1 MNIELIKSE
10 LERLSLLLSEWSAE
24 QTPSPIERD
33 IALDSLKRL
42 YNQIR
47 FPESESA
54 AADVVVGVT
63 AATAGVAAAV
73 DVAAEPVEE
82 SASQAVPTP
91 KDELEEWLSADDEE
105 KDVEVELIFADE
117 DEDEALPEEDVTED
131 EALPEVDDAEESA
144 AQVETSAEE
153 DLPAESVFFSDE
165 EIVPV
170 IIPATEADQEGIP
183 EEMAP
188 AVEPMVESASM
199 AEPAEEP
206 APAEKTA
213 EAPIEPAPAEEPVP
227 AEETADAPEDAPANV
242 PANVPAD
249 APAEQPAEKPA
260 PRRTFSSLFGNDE
273 ELVRRPRPKHQR
285 MMSIYN
291 ADEPRPEKVVDIS
304 KIFDLDDDEP
314 KAAPAPKAEPAPK
327 ATPKAEPMPTP
338 VPVPAPKPVVERMA
352 EERSTVLADAIAPAA
367 TTLADTLAAPAAL
380 GEEMNHSKIASLREG
395 IGINDKF
402 LMIRDLFDGDGD
414 AYAEAI
420 EALDSLESLDDCMI
434 HIIENYAWNPDTEGS
449 KFIMQ
454 LLDRKFL

>member
-63 AATAGVAAAV
+63 AVAAGVAAAV

-82 SASQAVPTP
+82 SASQAVPAP

-131 EALPEVDDAEESA
+131 EALPEEDDAEESA

-153 DLPAESVFFSDE
+153 DLPAESVFLSDE

-206 APAEKTA
+206 EPAA
-213 EAPIEPAPAEEPVP
+213 EPAPVEEPVPAEESAP
-227 AEETADAPEDAPANV
+227 AEETADAPED
-242 PANVPAD
+242 VPAD

-327 ATPKAEPMPTP
+327 AAPKAEPMPAP
-338 VPVPAPKPVVERMA
+338 APEPKPAPAPAPKPVVERMA

>member
-63 AATAGVAAAV
+63 AAAA
-73 DVAAEPVEE
+73 DVAAEP
-82 SASQAVPTP
+82 AGKPALQAVPAP
-91 KDELEEWLSADDEE
+91 KDELEEWLSADEGE

-117 DEDEALPEEDVTED
+117 DEAEDEALPEEDE
-131 EALPEVDDAEESA
+131 AEESA
-144 AQVETSAEE
+144 AQVETPTEE
-153 DLPAESVFFSDE
+153 DLPTEPIFLSDE

-183 EEMAP
+183 EEVAP
-188 AVEPMVESASM
+188 AVEPMVEPVQV

-206 APAEKTA
+206 MPAAEPAEV
-213 EAPIEPAPAEEPVP
+213 PNEPAPVAEPAAAEEV
-227 AEETADAPEDAPANV
+227 ADT
-242 PANVPAD
+242 PAD
-249 APAEQPAEKPA
+249 APADVPADTPAEQPAEKSSEKPA
-260 PRRTFSSLFGNDE
+260 PRRTFGSLFGNDE
-273 ELVRRPRPKHQR
+273 ELMRRPRPKHQR

-314 KAAPAPKAEPAPK
+314 KAVTLKSEPTPKATPK
-327 ATPKAEPMPTP
+327 TTPKAEPMPEP
-338 VPVPAPKPVVERMA
+338 APAPAPKPVVERTA
-352 EERSTVLADAIAPAA
+352 EERPTVLADAIAPAA